1 MKNVYR
7 IGGLASSIAVGLLF
21 ANTVIAHEGG
31 KVNEGYV
38 GDSSHHYITDSSG
51 NCVRTSSW
59 KVEDM
64 TVECGAEPPVV
75 AKAPPAPPPAP
86 VYEKNTMAA
95 EALFDHDKS
104 TLKPAGKAALHD
116 LDETIKAK
124 GARVVDIN
132 VVGYTDSDGTAEYN
146 QALSVRRAESVRD
159 YMVSEGVDPSIID
172 VSGEGESNPVAS
184 NATKEGRAQNRR
196 VEIHVGVVTPME

>member
-21 ANTVIAHEGG
+21 ANTVLAHEAGI
-31 KVNEGYV
+31 VNESYV
-38 GDSSHHYITDSSG
+38 GDAKHHYITDSSG

-64 TVECGAEPPVV
+64 TVDCGAEPPVAKV
-75 AKAPPAPPPAP
+75 AVPPPAP
-86 VYEKNTMAA
+86 VYEKMTVSA

-104 TLKPAGKAALHD
+104 VLKPEGKAALHE
-116 LDETIKAK
+116 LDEAIKAK
-124 GARVVDIN
+124 GARVVDID
-132 VVGYTDSDGTAEYN
+132 VIGHTDSDGTEEYN
-146 QALSVRRAESVRD
+146 QALSERRAQAVRD
-159 YMVSEGVDPSIID
+159 YMVSEGVDPNIID

-184 NATKEGRAQNRR
+184 NATKEGRAENRR
-196 VEIHVGVVTPME
+196 VDIHVGVAAPME